1 MEAKTSQSAFTG
13 ARQLHMLMWSD
24 ACGGQRLA
32 SVSSSVTHH
41 LIYGDR
47 VSVSPVQ
54 IDQLDKELQ
63 VSSHLCLPSAAVP
76 EACWE
81 SELGPLLVQ

>member
-1 MEAKTSQSAFTG
+1 METKTSQSAFLV
-13 ARQLHMLMWSD
+13 ASRLHMLMWSD

-32 SVSSSVTHH
+32 SASSSVTHH

-63 VSSHLCLPSAAVP
+63 VPSHPCLLSAAVT

-81 SELGPLLVQ
+81 SELGPHLVQ